1 MQIFYFYCKLYR
13 LGMLDGCQSTNML
26 NFDSPLGHWALEQNR
41 MLQILEG
48 FCRRYCDAN
57 D

>member
-1 MQIFYFYCKLYR
+1 MQIFYFLLQTTCWDVR
-13 LGMLDGCQSTNML
+13 CQPML
-26 NFDSPLGHWALEQNR
+26 NFDGPLGMALEQNQTP
-41 MLQILEG
+41 QILDG

>member
-1 MQIFYFYCKLYR
+1 MQIFYFYCKLR
-13 LGMLDGCQSTNML
+13 VGMLDASQSTNML
-26 NFDSPLGHWALEQNR
+26 NFDSPLGMALEQNQTQ
-41 MLQILEG
+41 QILEG